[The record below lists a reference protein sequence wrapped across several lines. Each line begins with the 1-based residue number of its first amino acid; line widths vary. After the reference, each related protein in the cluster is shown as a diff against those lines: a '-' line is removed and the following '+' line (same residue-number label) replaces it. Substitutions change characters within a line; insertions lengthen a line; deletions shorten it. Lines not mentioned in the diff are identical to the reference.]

1 MAERIRILIVDDEA
15 RFLQALSQRL
25 SLRDF
30 DVTPFTDG
38 RDAIEAA
45 RQQPFDIALLDLKM
59 PGMSGEQVL
68 ATLKAEHPD
77 MEVVILTGHGSI
89 DSAVDCT
96 RSGSYR
102 YLQKPCETD
111 TLLSVLREAYQHRI
125 QRRLALTEERMNA
138 MLGSAVGE
146 SPLAILRRLKEI
158 AEGGR

>member
-1 MAERIRILIVDDEA
+1 MAQRIRILIVDDEE

-30 DVTPFTDG
+30 DVTPFSNG
-38 RDAIEAA
+38 RDAVEAA
-45 RQQPFDIALLDLKM
+45 RQTPFDIALLDLKM
-59 PGMSGEQVL
+59 PGMSGEEVL
-68 ATLKAEHPD
+68 ATLKAEHPE

-111 TLLSVLREAYQHRI
+111 TLMKVLREAYQHRV
-125 QRRLALTEERMNA
+125 QEQLRLSEERIQE

-158 AEGGR
+158 ASGGK